1 MAAPPLN
8 DSSVDADSRLVNM
21 SCFDLLLIE
30 LVPLAERMARAYE
43 ASLDRPTPSPTSST
57 ATKRTS
63 KGPPP
68 MGANNAIS
76 TSTTAKTTTNTT
88 TTTTPSSNSA
98 PSITVTGA
106 NTTAA
111 SSQPSHTA
119 LLAADGLPTTTIFAD
134 SVYVRLERLGFR
146 VGEGLSERI
155 SRDRPRFNPAGINGS
170 NVGNVNDHHLDVIK
184 FLCKDIWGVV
194 WRKQVDNLKT
204 NHRGVFVLTDNKFRP
219 LTRMSMANHA
229 EAMQRAR
236 PHLFF
241 PCGIIRGVLSSLG
254 IKATVQAETMEL
266 PSAIFQITTV
276 LPQVKP

>member
-1 MAAPPLN
+1 MAAPPPG
-8 DSSVDADSRLVNM
+8 DAPFDADSRLVNM

-43 ASLDRPTPSPTSST
+43 ASLDRPTPSPASST
-57 ATKRTS
+57 TTKRTS
-63 KGPPP
+63 KGPPAAP
-68 MGANNAIS
+68 GNT
-76 TSTTAKTTTNTT
+76 TSGSTT
-88 TTTTPSSNSA
+88 TTTTSNTASSTST

-106 NTTAA
+106 NTVPA
-111 SSQPSHTA
+111 SSQPSNTA
-119 LLAADGLPTTTIFAD
+119 LLAADGLPATTIFAD
-134 SVYVRLERLGFR
+134 SIYVRLERLGFR

-155 SRDRPRFNPAGINGS
+155 SRDRPRFNQAGLNGA

-229 EAMQRAR
+229 EALQRAK

-254 IKATVQAETMEL
+254 IKATVQAETIEL
-266 PSAIFQITTV
+266 PGAVFQITTV
-276 LPQVKP
+276 QPQIRP

>member
-1 MAAPPLN
+1 MAAPPTTDL
-8 DSSVDADSRLVNM
+8 SLDADSRLVNI
-21 SCFDLLLIE
+21 SCFDLLIIE

-57 ATKRTS
+57 TAKRTS

-68 MGANNAIS
+68 TASA
-76 TSTTAKTTTNTT
+76 TSASTT
-88 TTTTPSSNSA
+88 TTTAASNSA

-106 NTTAA
+106 NATAAA
-111 SSQPSHTA
+111 SSQPSNNA

-155 SRDRPRFNPAGINGS
+155 SRDRPRFNQAGLNGA

-229 EAMQRAR
+229 EALQRAR
-236 PHLFF
+236 PYLFF

-254 IKATVQAETMEL
+254 IKATVQAETIEL
-266 PSAIFQITTV
+266 PGAVFQITTV
-276 LPQVKP
+276 QPQIRP